1 MLETSIRRELSSFS
15 WRLIM
20 RRGWGQIIC
29 TIVGISFPLSA
40 IHAETLTSSRLKGHP
55 GQQVDKR
62 SGAISPKEVVHV
74 LPDGRTHITYLYPV
88 SRSRDDT
95 RRYAAGRRH
104 GRYVALVG
112 DPESGFGFYPLPD
125 HGHASG
131 PTRGRPWGA
140 FPHLDPL
147 QIAIATN
154 TARFESWVP
163 ANEGYRYGVFNPVDG
178 VGTPFFAGYYSPLG
192 NDAGDE

>member
-1 MLETSIRRELSSFS
+1 
-15 WRLIM
+15 M

-29 TIVGISFPLSA
+29 TIVGISFPLSI
-40 IHAETLTSSRLKGHP
+40 IHAENLTSSGSKSP
-55 GQQVDKR
+55 AEAQVGKR
-62 SGAISPKEVVHV
+62 SAIISPKEVVHV
-74 LPDGRTHITYLYPV
+74 FPDGRTHITYLYPV

-112 DPESGFGFYPLPD
+112 DPDSGFGFYPLPGQ
-125 HGHASG
+125 GHAASG
-131 PTRGRPWGA
+131 PTRGRPWGP
-140 FPHLDPL
+140 FPRLDPL

-163 ANEGYRYGVFNPVDG
+163 ANEGYRYGVFNPIDG

-192 NDAGDE
+192 NGSGDE